1 MSKVFIS
8 YSSKDKEFA
17 QKLIAEL
24 EKKEIHTWS
33 DNDLKLGDSIVEKIQ
48 ENLTN
53 SSAFIVL
60 LSRNYMDSDWSMSEA
75 GMIKA
80 LSSSKEKKVFPII
93 IGNEKLP
100 LYLFSNAHISSSDPT
115 NLDELTK
122 TIKNII
128 DK

>member
-1 MSKVFIS
+1 MSKAFIS
-8 YSSKDKEFA
+8 QSSKDKEFA

-80 LSSSKEKKVFPII
+80 LSSSKEKK
-93 IGNEKLP
+93 G
-100 LYLFSNAHISSSDPT
+100 ISHH
-115 NLDELTK
+115 NWE
-122 TIKNII
+122 
-128 DK
+128 

>member
-1 MSKVFIS
+1 MPKVFIS

-33 DNDLKLGDSIVEKIQ
+33 DNDLKLGDSILEKIQ

-60 LSRNYMDSDWSMSEA
+60 LSRNYVDSDWSMSEA

-80 LSSSKEKKVFPII
+80 LSSSKEKKVFPIV

-100 LYLFSNAHISSSDPT
+100 LCLFNNAHISSSDTT

>member
-80 LSSSKEKKVFPII
+80 LSSSKEKRYFP
-93 IGNEKLP
+93 
-100 LYLFSNAHISSSDPT
+100 S
-115 NLDELTK
+115 
-122 TIKNII
+122 
-128 DK
+128 